1 MQRLDCVLM
10 CPRGRA
16 QTDAACEAPV
26 ARFVGER
33 SRIGVPRRRPMGTV
47 AFILEQTE
55 QLARRPPRAPD
66 AQKVCERPLLAEN
79 RRRVGTLAQVA
90 PLARIEMSL
99 RRAIDAERLFKLL
112 PKRRKLG
119 IGLSRQRQRSRR
131 ERGCSK
137 ARG

>member
-1 MQRLDCVLM
+1 
-10 CPRGRA
+10 
-16 QTDAACEAPV
+16 
-26 ARFVGER
+26 
-33 SRIGVPRRRPMGTV
+33 SRIGVPRRRPMGTL
-47 AFILEQTE
+47 AFILEQPA

-79 RRRVGTLAQVA
+79 RRRVGTLAQVG
-90 PLARIEMSL
+90 PLATIEMSL

-137 ARG
+137 ARGACEQAAAGEAQRGILCRRGGVRHRWSQ